1 MKKLLL
7 SLLIATLPWVA
18 VADARAGGERKSVGK
33 RVDCDIT
40 VGDRDAEGNNLV
52 IAYCDWQV
60 PVDKLKAAFKNV
72 ADHDD
77 YLSSVVESEVL
88 ADGRVLQVHQADGIS
103 DRQITLQFSDENL
116 DGGGYKVS
124 WTRADKQEPLAE
136 GRVDPPLD
144 DGHWLVR
151 PGKDGVNKV
160 EYSLRYDPGGRV
172 PTWIVRAFQKGGTG
186 DILEEMLA
194 AAKKL

>member
-1 MKKLLL
+1 MKDLLL
-7 SLLIATLPWVA
+7 LLLVA
-18 VADARAGGERKSVGK
+18 LLQVSFLVDVQAGSRKSVGK

-40 VGDRDAEGNNLV
+40 VGDRDADGNNLV
-52 IAYCDWQV
+52 IASCDWKV
-60 PVDKLKAAFKNV
+60 PIDKLKAAFKNV
-72 ADHDD
+72 ANHDE
-77 YLSSVVESEVL
+77 YLSSVVQSEVL

-103 DRQITLQFSDENL
+103 DRQITLTFSHEDL
-116 DGGGYKVS
+116 AGGGYKVS
-124 WTRADKQEPLAE
+124 WARSDKQEPLVE
-136 GRVDPPLD
+136 GRIDVPLN

-151 PGKDGVNKV
+151 PGKDGINKV